1 MLTLRNILHC
11 NAWAKSRIACT
22 CICIYIYM
30 YCIILDIYI
39 YTQHILYYYLY
50 MYKYLQIKF
59 EEFSE
64 DQLVQTFGQSHSFS
78 FCPARSREATD
89 SYGQRLSALSRP
101 RLLSIL
107 SVSWR
112 SIDPSV
118 RDWIARLLGKLWY
131 AVKLVP
137 E

>member
-1 MLTLRNILHC
+1 MYMY
-11 NAWAKSRIACT
+11 
-22 CICIYIYM
+22 IYIYI
-30 YCIILDIYI
+30 CIVLFWIYIYI